1 MIRDHGGNVGEI
13 ARRYGID
20 EDMIL
25 DFSASINPLGYSQV
39 LKEAIIKN
47 FDSVLNYPDMDSVDL
62 VSGLSR
68 YHDVDEKYIMVG
80 NGSTEFMYSIP
91 LTFKPGK
98 ALIVTPAFSEYEKG
112 LKAVGADVT
121 YFQTDENRKFSID
134 ISSLCSRLGEGFD
147 ILYLCNPANPTGVL
161 IPKNELVTLIIHAQE
176 AGVLSIVD
184 EAFIDFVEDESIKK
198 EIFEFSHLI
207 VLRSMTKFF
216 GVPGLRIGYVMAA
229 PLRIAKMKDKRI
241 PWTVNALVQ
250 KAAVKALADSHYIM
264 ETRDFVSHERD
275 VLRHALNGIPG
286 LQAFESAANFLFI
299 SIDRSVGLTSTE
311 LRNRLE
317 PEGILIRDCS
327 NFMGLD
333 DRYFRVAVKRHDQNM
348 VLIEKLKGIIQ

>member
-20 EDMIL
+20 EDTIL
-25 DFSASINPLGYSQV
+25 DFSASINPLGYSPA

-47 FDSVLNYPDMDSVDL
+47 IDSVLNYPDMNSVDL

-68 YHDVDEKYIMVG
+68 YHDIDEKHIMVG

-91 LTFKPGK
+91 LAFKPGK

-112 LKAVGADVT
+112 LSVVGADVT
-121 YFQTDENRKFSID
+121 YFQTDEKHKFSVD

-161 IPKNELVTLIIHAQE
+161 TPKAELFSLIARAQE
-176 AGVLSIVD
+176 VGVLSIVD
-184 EAFIDFVEDESIKK
+184 EAFIDFVEEESVKR
-198 EIFEFSHLI
+198 EILEFSHLI

-229 PLRIAKMKDKRI
+229 PARIAKIKGKRI
-241 PWTVNALVQ
+241 PWSVNALVQ
-250 KAAVKALADSHYIM
+250 TAAVKALEDSYYVM
-264 ETRDFVSHERD
+264 ETRDSILHERD

-286 LQAFESAANFLFI
+286 FEAFEGAANFLFV
-299 SIDRSVGLTSTE
+299 SIDRSAGLTSTE
-311 LRNRLE
+311 LRDRLE

-327 NFMGLD
+327 NFEGLD
-333 DRYFRVAVKRHDQNM
+333 DRYFRVAVKRHDQNK